1 MFKQQN
7 TLKNT
12 AQFLIH
18 GYQRISAFRE
28 PTCRY
33 LPSCSEYANNAI
45 ESHGA
50 IKGTWLSIKRLFRC
64 HPLGNHGYDPVPPK
78 V

>member
-12 AQFLIH
+12 AQLLIL
-18 GYQRISAFRE
+18 GYQRIFAFRQ

-33 LPSCSEYANNAI
+33 LPSCSEYANDAI
-45 ESHGA
+45 ENYGA
-50 IKGTWLSIKRLFRC
+50 VKGIGLSIKRLLRC

>member
-1 MFKQQN
+1 MFKQNN

-12 AQFLIH
+12 AQVLIL
-18 GYQRISAFRE
+18 GYQRIFAFRE

-33 LPSCSEYANNAI
+33 LPSCSEYANDAI
-45 ESHGA
+45 ENYGA
-50 IKGTWLSIKRLFRC
+50 LKGTWLSFKRLLRC
-64 HPLGNHGYDPVPPK
+64 HPFGNHGYDPVPPK